1 MHLTCLL
8 FQTYIDVFDHM
19 NVQSAIRSLQLE
31 IRHGVIELDVLQALA
46 NGFVDL
52 CALLTLE
59 LGFLK
64 IALQR
69 VGRGIAII

>member
-1 MHLTCLL
+1 
-8 FQTYIDVFDHM
+8 M

-46 NGFVDL
+46 NGFVYL